1 MELLKGNVKSG
12 RTELVPLGGWAG
24 GASYCR
30 NDNTENTSFLMIT
43 CCNLQKGSHIFHAH
57 KLSKNIPNE
66 VRREINFKK
75 GHKQDSSE
83 NSSEALIV

>member
-1 MELLKGNVKSG
+1 MEELSSYRSVAGLK
-12 RTELVPLGGWAG
+12 ELCTAEMTIQ
-24 GASYCR
+24 R
-30 NDNTENTSFLMIT
+30 TSFPVIT
-43 CCNLQKGSHIFHAH
+43 HCNLQEGLHIFHVR